1 EAEHARPGRVQEV
14 LPLVRP
20 AHGAP
25 GDPLVARE
33 TRRQRRDQRKS
44 SGAPSPAA
52 PRARSNSSSQAAQ
65 VRPGMQPSSTQTG
78 RREPRERGRFV
89 RESWAELKKVEWP
102 SRAQVIQ
109 GTIVVIIACAIVGTY
124 LYAADQFFK
133 PFVRNVLLGQ

>member
-1 EAEHARPGRVQEV
+1 
-14 LPLVRP
+14 
-20 AHGAP
+20 
-25 GDPLVARE
+25 VARE

-44 SGAPSPAA
+44 SGTTKPPAA
-52 PRARSNSSSQAAQ
+52 PRPRAQ
-65 VRPGMQPSSTQTG
+65 TPVRPGMQPASTQTG
-78 RREPRERGRFV
+78 RREPRQRGRFV
-89 RESWAELKKVEWP
+89 RESWGELKKVEWP